1 MPPDPATPPLVRT
14 GFLFEP
20 LDDGCLLYE
29 PTSGKMVTLNHAA
42 EAVLSLCTGEFTP
55 LQIEALAAQEFALS
69 PAETALALQQLRD
82 AEVI

>member
-1 MPPDPATPPLVRT
+1 
-14 GFLFEP
+14 
-20 LDDGCLLYE
+20 
-29 PTSGKMVTLNHAA
+29 MVTLNHAA